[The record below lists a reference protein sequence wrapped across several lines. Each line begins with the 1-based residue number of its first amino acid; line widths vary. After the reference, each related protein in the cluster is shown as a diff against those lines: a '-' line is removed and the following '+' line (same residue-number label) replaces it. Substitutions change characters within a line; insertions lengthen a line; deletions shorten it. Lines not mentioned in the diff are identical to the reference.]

1 MQRPADRAH
10 THAKHWGPSLT
21 LTVFRCAGVGVLY
34 NTPRDPRLSA
44 GTSASESPI
53 LPSCPGALWKPEPPP
68 LLLHRQWRSL
78 QWSPWWPLHQN
89 PISPL
94 AIHQLGQLENLR
106 LQGRDRESQEE
117 KGNVCAASSCS
128 LQGTCPLPQS
138 PRPVSQDAQASQ
150 PRGNLPKVSPSGP
163 LPQRT

>member
-68 LLLHRQWRSL
+68 A
-78 QWSPWWPLHQN
+78 P
-89 PISPL
+89 
-94 AIHQLGQLENLR
+94 A
-106 LQGRDRESQEE
+106 SQAVE
-117 KGNVCAASSCS
+117 VLTVVSMVASSS
-128 LQGTCPLPQS
+128 KPY
-138 PRPVSQDAQASQ
+138 
-150 PRGNLPKVSPSGP
+150 
-163 LPQRT
+163 